1 MITNTELTCINCP
14 LGCALTIASENGSI
28 LSVTGN
34 TCQRGEAYARAEI
47 HCPGNRPRTTSVPVL
62 SGSCPMVSVK
72 TASAIPKGK
81 IFDCIAALKN
91 ITAAAPIAIGDVILQ
106 NVADTGI
113 DVVATKDVSANLSP
127 IDCP

>member
-14 LGCALTIASENGSI
+14 LGCALTVASENGSV

-47 HCPGNRPRTTSVPVL
+47 TAPTRIVTTSVPVAA
-62 SGSCPMVSVK
+62 GSCPMVSVK
-72 TASAIPKGK
+72 TASAIPKDK
-81 IFDCIAALKN
+81 IFDCISALKN
-91 ITAAAPIAIGDVILQ
+91 VTATAPIAIGDVILQ
-106 NVADTGI
+106 NVAGTGI
-113 DVVATKDVSANLSP
+113 DMVATRDVSTNETP

>member
-14 LGCALTIASENGSI
+14 LGCALTVASENGSV

-47 HCPGNRPRTTSVPVL
+47 TAPVRIVTTSVPVAG
-62 SGSCPMVSVK
+62 GSCPMVSVK
-72 TASAIPKGK
+72 TASAIPKDK
-81 IFDCIAALKN
+81 IFDCISALKN
-91 ITAAAPIAIGDVILQ
+91 VTATAPIAIGDVILQ
-106 NVADTGI
+106 NVAGTGI
-113 DVVATKDVSANLSP
+113 DMVATRDVSTNETP

>member
-47 HCPGNRPRTTSVPVL
+47 
-62 SGSCPMVSVK
+62 
-72 TASAIPKGK
+72 TALA
-81 IFDCIAALKN
+81 
-91 ITAAAPIAIGDVILQ
+91 
-106 NVADTGI
+106 
-113 DVVATKDVSANLSP
+113 
-127 IDCP
+127 

>member
-14 LGCALTIASENGSI
+14 LGCALTVASENGSV

-47 HCPGNRPRTTSVPVL
+47 TAPVRIVTTSVPVAG
-62 SGSCPMVSVK
+62 GSCPMVSVK
-72 TASAIPKGK
+72 TASAIPKDK
-81 IFDCIAALKN
+81 IFDCISALKN
-91 ITAAAPIAIGDVILQ
+91 VTATAPIAIGDVILQ
-106 NVADTGI
+106 NVAGTGI
-113 DVVATKDVSANLSP
+113 DMVATRDVSTHETP

>member
-14 LGCALTIASENGSI
+14 LGCALTVASENGSV

-47 HCPGNRPRTTSVPVL
+47 TAPVRIVTTSVPVAG
-62 SGSCPMVSVK
+62 GSCPMVSVK
-72 TASAIPKGK
+72 TASAIPKDK
-81 IFDCIAALKN
+81 IFDCISALKN
-91 ITAAAPIAIGDVILQ
+91 VTATAPISIGDVILQ
-106 NVADTGI
+106 NVAGTGI
-113 DVVATKDVSANLSP
+113 DMVATRDVSANETP

>member
-14 LGCALTIASENGSI
+14 LGCALNVASENGSV

-47 HCPGNRPRTTSVPVL
+47 TAPVRIVTTSVPVAG
-62 SGSCPMVSVK
+62 GSCPMVSVK
-72 TASAIPKGK
+72 TASAIPKDK
-81 IFDCIAALKN
+81 IFDCISALKN
-91 ITAAAPIAIGDVILQ
+91 VTATAPIAIGDVILQ
-106 NVADTGI
+106 NVAGTGI
-113 DVVATKDVSANLSP
+113 DMVATRDISTNETP

>member
-14 LGCALTIASENGSI
+14 LGCALTVASENGSV

-47 HCPGNRPRTTSVPVL
+47 TAPARIVTTSVPVAG
-62 SGSCPMVSVK
+62 GSCPMVSVK
-72 TASAIPKGK
+72 TASAIPKDK
-81 IFDCIAALKN
+81 IFDCISALKN
-91 ITAAAPIAIGDVILQ
+91 VTATAPIAIGDVILQ
-106 NVADTGI
+106 NVAGTGI
-113 DVVATKDVSANLSP
+113 DMVATRDVSANETP

>member
-14 LGCALTIASENGSI
+14 LGCALTVASENGSV

-47 HCPGNRPRTTSVPVL
+47 TAPVRIVTTSVPVAG
-62 SGSCPMVSVK
+62 GSCPMVSVK
-72 TASAIPKGK
+72 TASAIPKDK
-81 IFDCIAALKN
+81 IFDCISALKN
-91 ITAAAPIAIGDVILQ
+91 VTATAPIAIGDVILQ
-106 NVADTGI
+106 NVAGTSI
-113 DVVATKDVSANLSP
+113 DMVATRDVSANETP

>member
-14 LGCALTIASENGSI
+14 LGCALTVASENGSV

-34 TCQRGEAYARAEI
+34 TCQRGEVYARAEI
-47 HCPGNRPRTTSVPVL
+47 AAPVRIVTTSVPVAG
-62 SGSCPMVSVK
+62 GSCPMVSLK
-72 TASAIPKGK
+72 TASAIPKDK
-81 IFDCIAALKN
+81 IFDCISALKN
-91 ITAAAPIAIGDVILQ
+91 VTATAPIAIGDVILQ

-113 DVVATKDVSANLSP
+113 DMVATRDVSANETP

>member
-14 LGCALTIASENGSI
+14 LGCALTVASENGSV

-47 HCPGNRPRTTSVPVL
+47 TAPVRIVTTSVPVAG
-62 SGSCPMVSVK
+62 GSCPMVSVK
-72 TASAIPKGK
+72 TASAIPKDK
-81 IFDCIAALKN
+81 IFDCISALKN
-91 ITAAAPIAIGDVILQ
+91 VTATAPIAIGDVILQ
-106 NVADTGI
+106 NVAGTGI
-113 DVVATKDVSANLSP
+113 DMVATRDVSANETP